1 MKTEPDD
8 GGVRLMAQDTLSAME
23 NNGSDDLRPRRKIM
37 RQGTSDAVNVG
48 ATERIASAVAGGFL
62 TMFGLRR
69 RGTAG
74 YGLALLGAELLYRGA
89 SGHCKTYSVLGV
101 STREHVEPGAPADVD
116 HAHSITVRQSVY
128 VERPREELFA
138 MWRDF
143 SKLPQF
149 MDHLDRVDVLSP
161 THSHWVVAGP
171 AGSTVEWDAEIVDE
185 RENEWIAWRTVEPA
199 QVPNNG
205 TVMFCEMSDGGT
217 DVFVTLEAQPP
228 AGKFGDLVARMF
240 GRAPNRQ
247 VRKALER
254 FKEMAEGRAANAA
267 IEVIA

>member
-1 MKTEPDD
+1 
-8 GGVRLMAQDTLSAME
+8 MAGEIRNSIKH
-23 NNGSDDLRPRRKIM
+23 NGSDDRRRRRGM
-37 RQGTSDAVNVG
+37 VRQGNADHVNVG

-74 YGLALLGAELLYRGA
+74 YGMALLGAELLYRGA
-89 SGHCKTYSVLGV
+89 SGHCKSYAVLGV
-101 STREHVEPGAPADVD
+101 STKDHVEPGEPADVN
-116 HAHSITVRQSVY
+116 HARSIRVRQSVY
-128 VERPREELFA
+128 VQRPREELFA

-143 SKLPQF
+143 SRLPEF
-149 MDHLDRVDVLSP
+149 MDHLERVDVLSP

-185 RENEWIAWRTVEPA
+185 RANEWIAWRTVEPA

-228 AGKFGDLVARMF
+228 AGKFGDLVAKMF

-247 VRKALER
+247 VRQALAR
-254 FKEMAEGRAANAA
+254 FKEMAEGRTPAVTAPRS
-267 IEVIA
+267 

>member
-1 MKTEPDD
+1 
-8 GGVRLMAQDTLSAME
+8 MARETLNSME
-23 NNGSDDLRPRRKIM
+23 HNGSDDRRLRREIA
-37 RQGTSDAVNVG
+37 RQGRTDYVNVG

-69 RGTAG
+69 RGTVG
-74 YGLALLGAELLYRGA
+74 YGMALLGAEMLYRGA
-89 SGHCKTYSVLGV
+89 SGHCKTYSMLGV
-101 STREHVEPGAPADVD
+101 STKEYVEPGVPAEVD
-116 HAHSITVRQSVY
+116 HERSISVRQSVY

-143 SKLPQF
+143 SRLPLF
-149 MDHLDRVDVLSP
+149 MDHLERVEVISP

-171 AGSTVEWDAEIVDE
+171 AGSKVEWDAEIVDE

-254 FKEMAEGRAANAA
+254 FKEMAEGR
-267 IEVIA
+267 ITPELSV

>member
-1 MKTEPDD
+1 
-8 GGVRLMAQDTLSAME
+8 MAGEISNSIE
-23 NNGSDDLRPRRKIM
+23 HNGSNDRRLRRGTG
-37 RQGTSDAVNVG
+37 RQGNTDHVNVG

-74 YGLALLGAELLYRGA
+74 YGMALLGAELLYRGA
-89 SGHCKTYSVLGV
+89 SGHCKSYSVLGV
-101 STREHVEPGAPADVD
+101 STKEYVEPGVPADVD
-116 HAHSITVRQSVY
+116 HAHSISVRQSVY
-128 VERPREELFA
+128 VQRPREELFA

-143 SKLPQF
+143 SRLPEF
-149 MDHLDRVDVLSP
+149 MDHLERVDVLSP

-228 AGKFGDLVARMF
+228 AGKFGDLVAKMF

-247 VRKALER
+247 VRQALTR
-254 FKEMAEGRAANAA
+254 FKEVAEGR
-267 IEVIA
+267 ISVEVAP

>member
-8 GGVRLMAQDTLSAME
+8 GGVQPMAREILNSME
-23 NNGSDDLRPRRKIM
+23 HSGSDDRRLRRETT
-37 RQGTSDAVNVG
+37 RQGRSDYVNVS

-62 TMFGLRR
+62 TTFGLRR

-74 YGLALLGAELLYRGA
+74 YSMALLGAELLYRGA
-89 SGHCKTYSVLGV
+89 SGHCKAYSVLGV
-101 STREHVEPGAPADVD
+101 STKEHVEAGLPAEVD
-116 HAHSITVRQSVY
+116 HARSIRVRQSVY

-143 SKLPQF
+143 STLPQF

-247 VRKALER
+247 VRRALER
-254 FKEMAEGRAANAA
+254 FKEMAESRNSP
-267 IEVIA
+267 ELTV

>member
-1 MKTEPDD
+1 MQTEPDD
-8 GGVRLMAQDTLSAME
+8 GGVRGMTQDILYSTAH
-23 NNGSDDLRPRRKIM
+23 NGSDDRRLRRDATG
-37 RQGTSDAVNVG
+37 QGVSEYVNIG

-62 TMFGLRR
+62 TVFGLRR

-74 YGLALLGAELLYRGA
+74 YGMALLGAELLYRGA
-89 SGHCKTYSVLGV
+89 SGHCKTYSAFGV
-101 STREHVEPGAPADVD
+101 TTKDHVEPGTPAEVD
-116 HAHSITVRQSVY
+116 HAHSISVRQSVY
-128 VERPREELFA
+128 VQRPRAELFA
-138 MWRDF
+138 LWRDF

-149 MDHLDRVDVLSP
+149 MDHLERVDVLSA

-185 RENEWIAWRTVEPA
+185 REGEWIAWHTVAPA

-254 FKEMAEGRAANAA
+254 FKEMAEGRAVA
-267 IEVIA
+267 EVIV

>member
-1 MKTEPDD
+1 
-8 GGVRLMAQDTLSAME
+8 MAGEILNSIE
-23 NNGSDDLRPRRKIM
+23 HNGSDDRRRRRWTV
-37 RQGTSDAVNVG
+37 RQGNTDHVNVG

-74 YGLALLGAELLYRGA
+74 YGMALLGAELLYRGA
-89 SGHCKTYSVLGV
+89 SGHCKSYSVLGV
-101 STREHVEPGAPADVD
+101 STKEHVEPGVPADVD
-116 HAHSITVRQSVY
+116 HARSISVRQSVY
-128 VERPREELFA
+128 VQRPREELFA

-143 SKLPQF
+143 SRLPEF
-149 MDHLDRVDVLSP
+149 MDHLERVDVLSP

-185 RENEWIAWRTVEPA
+185 RANEWIAWRTVEPA

-228 AGKFGDLVARMF
+228 AGKFGDLVAKMF

-247 VRKALER
+247 VRQALAR
-254 FKEMAEGRAANAA
+254 FKEMAEGRTPAVTAPRS
-267 IEVIA
+267 

>member
-1 MKTEPDD
+1 
-8 GGVRLMAQDTLSAME
+8 MAGDMSNSMESSSSDERRALRENARQDIA
-23 NNGSDDLRPRRKIM
+23 NF
-37 RQGTSDAVNVG
+37 VNVS

-69 RGTAG
+69 RGAAG
-74 YGLALLGAELLYRGA
+74 YGMALLGAELLYRGA

-101 STREHVEPGAPADVD
+101 STKEFIEPGTPVEVDPAR
-116 HAHSITVRQSVY
+116 AISVRQSVY
-128 VERPREELFA
+128 VGRPRDELFA

-149 MDHLDRVDVLSP
+149 MEHLERVDVISP
-161 THSHWVVAGP
+161 TKSRWVVAGP

-185 RENEWIAWRTVEPA
+185 RENEWIAWRTIEPA

-228 AGKFGDLVARMF
+228 AGKLGELVARMF
-240 GRAPNRQ
+240 GRAPKRQ
-247 VRKALER
+247 VRQALQR
-254 FKEMAEGRAANAA
+254 FKEIAEADEMPYAEDVSDTN
-267 IEVIA
+267 

>member
-1 MKTEPDD
+1 MRTESN
-8 GGVRLMAQDTLSAME
+8 GGGMSLVQRTE
-23 NNGSDDLRPRRKIM
+23 RRET
-37 RQGTSDAVNVG
+37 RDYVNVG
-48 ATERIASAVAGGFL
+48 ANERIASAVAGGFL

-69 RGTAG
+69 RGKAG
-74 YGLALLGAELLYRGA
+74 YGMALLGAELLYRSA
-89 SGHCKTYSVLGV
+89 SGHCKAYSVLGV
-101 STREHVEPGAPADVD
+101 STQEHIEPGAPAVVD
-116 HAHSITVRQSVY
+116 HARSVTVRQSVY

-143 SKLPQF
+143 SRLPQF
-149 MDHLDRVDVLSP
+149 MDHLQRVDVLSP

-171 AGSTVEWDAEIVDE
+171 AGTTVEWDAEIVDE

-217 DVFVTLEAQPP
+217 DVFVTMEAQPP
-228 AGKFGDLVARMF
+228 AGKFGELVATMF

-247 VRKALER
+247 VRMALER
-254 FKEMAEGRAANAA
+254 FKKMAEGNVRAIPAA
-267 IEVIA
+267 TEPQS

>member
-1 MKTEPDD
+1 
-8 GGVRLMAQDTLSAME
+8 
-23 NNGSDDLRPRRKIM
+23 
-37 RQGTSDAVNVG
+37 
-48 ATERIASAVAGGFL
+48 
-62 TMFGLRR
+62 
-69 RGTAG
+69 
-74 YGLALLGAELLYRGA
+74 
-89 SGHCKTYSVLGV
+89 
-101 STREHVEPGAPADVD
+101 
-116 HAHSITVRQSVY
+116 

-254 FKEMAEGRAANAA
+254 FKEMAEGRAANEA

>member
-1 MKTEPDD
+1 MTQHGMTRYEK
-8 GGVRLMAQDTLSAME
+8 
-23 NNGSDDLRPRRKIM
+23 SDY
-37 RQGTSDAVNVG
+37 VNVG

-69 RGTAG
+69 RGKVG
-74 YGLALLGAELLYRGA
+74 YGMALLGAELLYRGA
-89 SGHCKTYSVLGV
+89 TGHCKAYTALGV
-101 STREHVEPGAPADVD
+101 TTKEYVEPGVPAEVD
-116 HAHSITVRQSVY
+116 QARAISVRQSVY
-128 VERPREELFA
+128 VDRPRAELFA

-143 SKLPQF
+143 SKLPLF
-149 MDHLDRVDVLSP
+149 MDHLERVDVISP

-171 AGSTVEWDAEIVDE
+171 AGTSVEWDAEIVDE
-185 RENEWIAWRTVEPA
+185 RENEWIAWRTIEPA

-228 AGKFGDLVARMF
+228 AGKFGELVAKMF

-247 VRKALER
+247 VRQALKR
-254 FKEMAEGRAANAA
+254 FKEMAEGRAPREAAA
-267 IEVIA
+267 IVPLS

>member
-1 MKTEPDD
+1 METIPDD
-8 GGVRLMAQDTLSAME
+8 GGVQPMARELQYAME
-23 NNGSDDLRPRRKIM
+23 RNGSDDRRLRRNIT
-37 RQGTSDAVNVG
+37 RQGTPGHVNVG
-48 ATERIASAVAGGFL
+48 ASERIASAVAGGFL
-62 TMFGLRR
+62 AVFGLRR

-74 YGLALLGAELLYRGA
+74 YGMALLGAELLYRGA
-89 SGHCKTYSVLGV
+89 SGHCKAYSALGV
-101 STREHVEPGAPADVD
+101 STKEHVEPGVPAEVD
-116 HAHSITVRQSVY
+116 GARAISVRESVY
-128 VERPREELFA
+128 VERPRAELFA

-143 SKLPQF
+143 SKLPHF
-149 MDHLDRVDVLSP
+149 MDHLERVDVLSP

-185 RENEWIAWRTVEPA
+185 REGEWIAWRTVEPA

-228 AGKFGDLVARMF
+228 AGRFGDLVARMF

-254 FKEMAEGRAANAA
+254 FKEMAEGRAPS
-267 IEVIA
+267 EVAE